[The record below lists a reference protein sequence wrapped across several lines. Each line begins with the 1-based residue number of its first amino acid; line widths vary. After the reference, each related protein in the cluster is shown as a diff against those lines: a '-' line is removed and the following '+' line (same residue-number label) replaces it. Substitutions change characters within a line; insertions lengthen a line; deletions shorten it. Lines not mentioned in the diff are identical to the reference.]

1 MIAAFTAAVSAAIIS
16 LAPAVTEERAD
27 AIAADVVAVACPD
40 GVTRACRRDVAALV
54 AVAFHESH
62 FREAVETGE
71 ARGDAGQSW
80 GIFQIMCGRSPR
92 CSMYLDRRVGAAHA
106 LRLIHRSENACRKHG
121 LDAALRV
128 YASGSCK
135 RGAKASAVRVAT
147 WRRVLSCLEAA

>member
-1 MIAAFTAAVSAAIIS
+1 MIAAFTSTVAAAIIW

-40 GVTRACRRDVAALV
+40 GVTSSCRRDAAGLL

-62 FREAVETGE
+62 FRIEVDDGTI
-71 ARGDAGQSW
+71 RGDAGRSIGLW
-80 GIFQIMCGRSPR
+80 QIQCGKSPR
-92 CSMYLDRRVGAAHA
+92 CSMYLDRRLAAAHA
-106 LRLIHRSENACRKHG
+106 LRLIHRSENACRQLG
-121 LDAALRV
+121 PDAALRV

-147 WRRVLSCLEAA
+147 WERVLNKLD